1 MTRSSRVQNLAA
13 SPTLVGALTVLITIV
28 AVFLAYNANQG
39 LPFVQ
44 TYRISA
50 TVPNANTLVPG
61 NEVRIGGVRVGTVE
75 RVDPVTQEDGSVAAE
90 LDLSLDKEVEPLPED
105 STVIIRSRS
114 PLGLKYLEVNRGK
127 SPEGYPAG
135 ATIPLSQAKPE
146 PVEIDEVL
154 STFDDPTRK
163 AIQINLREFGD
174 TLAGRGGDL
183 NTAIRDLKPLVTVA
197 VPVMR
202 NLSSPSTDLAGFVQ
216 GLSNAAG
223 ETAPVA
229 EDQAQLFVNLDITFA
244 AFADVARPFIQD
256 TITRS
261 VPTLETANRVFPK
274 VRPFFRHTATFF
286 ENLQPGARALRKTAP
301 TLADATTIGIKALRL
316 APDFNAE
323 LDPTAQSLLDLS
335 NDASARQGIDDLTT
349 ATLSADPALAF
360 IAPAQSVCNYASLLF
375 RNTAQLFSYG
385 NSLGTYQRFINFDP
399 FSNPASLGAGP
410 NNVGVPSSAPAN
422 GPGLANFLHYN
433 GYPNTAGAGQ
443 TFECEAG
450 NESYAAGQKVIGNT
464 LGNQGIRT
472 EDQTKGQLNAKKQ
485 N

>member
-1 MTRSSRVQNLAA
+1 MTRQGRVQNLAA
-13 SPTLVGALTVLITIV
+13 SPTLVGALTVLITVV

-44 TYRISA
+44 TYRLSA

-61 NEVRIGGVRVGTVE
+61 NEVRIGGTRVGTVE
-75 RVDPVTQEDGSVAAE
+75 RVDPITQEDGSVAAE
-90 LDLSLDKEVEPLPED
+90 LDLSLDKEVEPIPED

-114 PLGLKYLEVNRGK
+114 PLGLKYLDVIRGN
-127 SPEGYPAG
+127 SEDGYPAG
-135 ATIPLSQAKPE
+135 ATIPLSQARPE
-146 PVEIDEVL
+146 PVEIDEVI
-154 STFDDPTRK
+154 STFDDPTRN

-183 NTAIRDLKPLVTVA
+183 NTAIRDLKPLVTTA

-202 NLSSPSTDLAGFVQ
+202 NLSSSTTDLAGFVR
-216 GLSNAAG
+216 GLSAVAG

-229 EDQAQLFVNLDITFA
+229 EEQAQLFVNLDITFG

-261 VPTLETANRVFPK
+261 VPALETANRVFPK

-286 ENLQPGARALRKTAP
+286 ENLQPGARATRRYAP
-301 TLADATTIGIKALRL
+301 ALADASAIGIKALRL

-335 NDASARQGIDDLTT
+335 NDASARQGIEDLTD
-349 ATLSADPALAF
+349 AVQVGDPAVAF
-360 IAPAQSVCNYASLLF
+360 VAPAQSVCNYASLLF
-375 RNTAQLFSYG
+375 RNLADIFRYG
-385 NSLGTYQRFINFDP
+385 NSLGTYQRFINFNP
-399 FSNPASLGAGP
+399 FGFPESQGVGP
-410 NNVGVPSSAPAN
+410 NNQGMPASAPAN
-422 GPGLANFLHYN
+422 GPGILNYLHYN
-433 GYPNTAGAGQ
+433 PYPNTASPGQ

-450 NESYAAGQKVIGNT
+450 NEAYVAGQKQIGNSP
-464 LGNQGIRT
+464 GNQGIRT
-472 EDQTKGQLNAKKQ
+472 EGQTEGQLNAKPS

>member
-1 MTRSSRVQNLAA
+1 MTRSGRVQNLAA

-44 TYRISA
+44 TYRLSV

-75 RVDPVTQEDGSVAAE
+75 RIDPITQGDYSVAAE
-90 LDLSLDKEVEPLPED
+90 LDLSLDKQVEPLPED

-114 PLGLKYLEVNRGK
+114 PLGLKYLEINRGD
-127 SPEGYPAG
+127 SSEGYPAG
-135 ATIPLSQAKPE
+135 DTIPLSQAKPE

-183 NTAIRDLKPLVTVA
+183 NTAIRDLKPLTTVA

-202 NLSSPSTDLAGFVQ
+202 NLSSGSTDLAGFVQ
-216 GLSNAAG
+216 GLSNVAA

-274 VRPFFRHTATFF
+274 VRPFFKHTATFF
-286 ENLQPGARALRKTAP
+286 ENLQPGARALKKSAP
-301 TLADATTIGIKALRL
+301 TLADATVIGIKALRL
-316 APDFNAE
+316 APAFNAQ

-375 RNTAQLFSYG
+375 RNLTDLFRFG
-385 NSLGTYQRFINFDP
+385 NSIGTFQRFINF
-399 FSNPASLGAGP
+399 NPLSSAAGP
-410 NNVGVPSSAPAN
+410 NGLGTPSSAPAN
-422 GPGLANFLHYN
+422 GPGVNNFLKYN
-433 GYPNTAGAGQ
+433 YYPNTAAPGQ

-450 NESYAAGQKVIGNT
+450 NETYLRGQKQIGNT
-464 LGNQGIRT
+464 PGNSGIRT
-472 EDQTKGQLNAKKQ
+472 ENQTKGQLKAKKP